1 MRYVSPSVTASSF
14 NCPHCGVLT
23 TQYWHYI
30 YAGPT
35 RRNSL
40 PLVVG
45 PDDTRDFSFSNIED
59 EEKRQTF
66 VEMIERVKTGLPFLW
81 KTKDTEYDSIYLR
94 NCHASLCYNCSEISI
109 WVADRLI
116 YPVTGEAP
124 PANPDLPDGI
134 KRDYNEASSILN
146 LSPRGSAAI
155 VRLCIQKLCKHLG
168 QPGKNINDDIAA
180 LVKAGLDPRVQK
192 ALDAVRVIGN
202 NAVHP
207 GEIDLSDD
215 RPTAE
220 SLFRM
225 VNAIADKMISEPKH
239 IDDLYGSLP
248 AKALDAIAARDKKEN
263 CE

>member
-1 MRYVSPSVTASSF
+1 MKYVSPSVTETSF

-23 TQYWHYI
+23 TQYWHQLI
-30 YAGPT
+30 ASPT
-35 RRNSL
+35 KKNGL
-40 PLVVG
+40 PFLIG
-45 PDDTRDFSFSNIED
+45 PDDPADHSFSNIED
-59 EEKRQTF
+59 KQKRARMVRM
-66 VEMIERVKTGLPFLW
+66 VEQMKSRLPFLW
-81 KTKDTEYDSIYLR
+81 STDDNLWHGTQFR
-94 NCHASLCYNCSEISI
+94 NCHISTCYDCSEISI
-109 WVADRLI
+109 WVADKLI
-116 YPVTGEAP
+116 YPVKGEAP
-124 PANPDLPDGI
+124 PANPDLPPEI
-134 KRDYNEASSILN
+134 KRDYDEASSILN
-146 LSPRGSAAI
+146 LSPRGAAAI

-180 LVKAGLDPRVQK
+180 LVKAGLDPRIQK

-248 AKALDAIAARDKKEN
+248 PKALEAIAARDKHEN
-263 CE
+263 